1 MAAHDITPTR
11 SVLLDLK
18 RRIKLSQSG
27 HKILKMKRDGLIIE
41 FFEVMEKARQM
52 RAGVATDFEVAMKKI
67 TIARAIDGEVN
78 VRSAAYALNK
88 YPTVKLSSKSIMGMM
103 VPKVEAD
110 SIHTDILNKGYGV
123 LDTSAY
129 VEEAAASFEK
139 LLETLIRAA
148 EVETTMKKL
157 LDEIE
162 KTKRRVN
169 ALEFKIIPDLKESER
184 FVKFRLEEMERE
196 NTTRLKHIKKKGAEE
211 KHRGS
216 PRRYPGRPEK
226 AEKGLHRDMGRGV
239 RYAYARSVHHN
250 CCDLHGTVLTPVNN
264 LYNPKT
270 GFSPRQLDWKL
281 HASVYTLEFFTEPL
295 RSMSMPA

>member
-52 RAGVATDFEVAMKKI
+52 RAGVATDFEVARKKI

-196 NTTRLKHIKKKGAEE
+196 NTTRLKHIKKKGA
-211 KHRGS
+211 
-216 PRRYPGRPEK
+216 
-226 AEKGLHRDMGRGV
+226 A
-239 RYAYARSVHHN
+239 
-250 CCDLHGTVLTPVNN
+250 
-264 LYNPKT
+264 
-270 GFSPRQLDWKL
+270 
-281 HASVYTLEFFTEPL
+281 TE
-295 RSMSMPA
+295 

>member
-157 LDEIE
+157 LDAIE
-162 KTKRRVN
+162 KAQRRVN

-196 NTTRLKHIKKKGAEE
+196 NTTRLKHIKKKGA
-211 KHRGS
+211 
-216 PRRYPGRPEK
+216 
-226 AEKGLHRDMGRGV
+226 A
-239 RYAYARSVHHN
+239 
-250 CCDLHGTVLTPVNN
+250 
-264 LYNPKT
+264 
-270 GFSPRQLDWKL
+270 
-281 HASVYTLEFFTEPL
+281 TE
-295 RSMSMPA
+295 

>member
-123 LDTSAY
+123 IDTSAY
-129 VEEAAASFEK
+129 VEEAAAAFEK

-169 ALEFKIIPDLKESER
+169 ALEFKIIPDLKDSER

-196 NTTRLKHIKKKGAEE
+196 NTTRLKHIKRKGA
-211 KHRGS
+211 
-216 PRRYPGRPEK
+216 
-226 AEKGLHRDMGRGV
+226 A
-239 RYAYARSVHHN
+239 
-250 CCDLHGTVLTPVNN
+250 
-264 LYNPKT
+264 
-270 GFSPRQLDWKL
+270 
-281 HASVYTLEFFTEPL
+281 TE
-295 RSMSMPA
+295 

>member
-88 YPTVKLSSKSIMGMM
+88 YLTVKLSSKSIMGMM

-196 NTTRLKHIKKKGAEE
+196 NTTRLKHIKKKGA
-211 KHRGS
+211 
-216 PRRYPGRPEK
+216 
-226 AEKGLHRDMGRGV
+226 A
-239 RYAYARSVHHN
+239 
-250 CCDLHGTVLTPVNN
+250 
-264 LYNPKT
+264 
-270 GFSPRQLDWKL
+270 
-281 HASVYTLEFFTEPL
+281 TE
-295 RSMSMPA
+295 